1 MHLFNILKN
10 TTTDLSNSYN
20 YAQSFLQNQNS
31 NSTDWGFFIIILIA
45 IITCIYYALY
55 VPIKL
60 YQINKN
66 TKKIN
71 EELEKM
77 NKNLY
82 NIYKKD
88 NQN

>member
-1 MHLFNILKN
+1 MNLFSILKN
-10 TTTDLSNSYN
+10 TSTDLSNAYN
-20 YAQSFLQNQNS
+20 YSQSFLQNQNS
-31 NSTDWGFFIIILIA
+31 NFFDWKFFIIILIT
-45 IITCIYYALY
+45 IVICIYFALY

>member
-1 MHLFNILKN
+1 MNLFSILKN
-10 TTTDLSNSYN
+10 TATDLSSSYN
-20 YAQSFLQNQNS
+20 YTQSFLQNQNS
-31 NSTDWGFFIIILIA
+31 NSFDWKFFIIILIA
-45 IITCIYYALY
+45 IVICIYFALY

-82 NIYKKD
+82 NIYKKN
-88 NQN
+88 NQ

>member
-1 MHLFNILKN
+1 MQQFGFCELHKEQYGLLFIG
-10 TTTDLSNSYN
+10 
-20 YAQSFLQNQNS
+20 AFLQNQNS
-31 NSTDWGFFIIILIA
+31 NSTDWGFFIIILIV
-45 IITCIYYALY
+45 IITCIYFALY